1 MLLSMRF
8 YGGCTQGD
16 RRGDRRDAD
25 AGVAA
30 ARSGAAPAADD
41 ARRRAP
47 GTRAGARRPP
57 GGGGGVVTPDAGR
70 VTVVVTCHH
79 QRDSTLRT
87 VGRLTGPVVV
97 VDNGSHDG
105 TVEALQALGRDDV
118 TVVPLR
124 RDAGTAAR
132 RVGVLAVRTPLVAF
146 ADDGWW
152 WDAAQP
158 GPRGRG
164 LRRAPAPRAAGR
176 PGRRRRRGPARCRG

>member
-1 MLLSMRF
+1 M
-8 YGGCTQGD
+8 
-16 RRGDRRDAD
+16 
-25 AGVAA
+25 
-30 ARSGAAPAADD
+30 
-41 ARRRAP
+41 
-47 GTRAGARRPP
+47 
-57 GGGGGVVTPDAGR
+57 VTPDAGR